1 MPDKQTGK
9 KHGKGTMKAGDGFAS
24 VAYDS
29 HRKQLVPRF
38 TNRKDVGFP
47 WKRSS
52 KLTSKRSCTTRLLR
66 LFAAACKCCHSARKS
81 RNVNDHV
88 IGRLRTRIQ
97 IVGEIKVNRFHTLG
111 FPVL

>member
-1 MPDKQTGK
+1 VPDKQTGK

-52 KLTSKRSCTTRLLR
+52 K
-66 LFAAACKCCHSARKS
+66 F
-81 RNVNDHV
+81 N
-88 IGRLRTRIQ
+88 
-97 IVGEIKVNRFHTLG
+97 F
-111 FPVL
+111 

>member
-9 KHGKGTMKAGDGFAS
+9 KHGKGTMKASDGFAN

-38 TNRKDVGFP
+38 TNRKDVAFP

-52 KLTSKRSCTTRLLR
+52 RLTSKRTCTTDKRATAPVRIDLQKPQLR
-66 LFAAACKCCHSARKS
+66 LK
-81 RNVNDHV
+81 
-88 IGRLRTRIQ
+88 IPQRLRPRDW
-97 IVGEIKVNRFHTLG
+97 
-111 FPVL
+111 

>member
-9 KHGKGTMKAGDGFAS
+9 KHGKRTMKAGDGFAS

-29 HRKQLVPRF
+29 HRKQLVPKF

-52 KLTSKRSCTTRLLR
+52 KLTSKRSCTTDYCACSQRLV
-66 LFAAACKCCHSARKS
+66 
-81 RNVNDHV
+81 NVATPLENPA
-88 IGRLRTRIQ
+88 TS
-97 IVGEIKVNRFHTLG
+97 TTM
-111 FPVL
+111 